1 MKYFKGKLPE
11 LKLVYKKGEEKRF
24 KVSSSKD
31 AYKGLKELYDLDI
44 IEYCESSVVLYLN
57 RANNT
62 LGWKLI
68 SQGGISGTVI
78 DPKIIYATALQCGA
92 SAIILSHNHPTGILS
107 PSDADKRVTKTIVDA
122 GKLFDIQVLDHII
135 VTTDGYYSFRDEG
148 LM

>member
-11 LKLVYKKGEEKRF
+11 LKLVYKTGEEKRF

-44 IEYCESSVVLYLN
+44 IEYCECSVVLYLN

-92 SAIILSHNHPTGILS
+92 SAIILSHNHPTGTLL

-122 GKLFDIQVLDHII
+122 GKLFDIQVLDHLI
-135 VTTDGYYSFRDEG
+135 VTKDGYYSFKDEG